1 MQKISAHSDA
11 SFIVIGD
18 NKGQHL
24 FHSVFADRV
33 GTTLVGGDNEA
44 VLQGKST
51 TTIRKGGLGIS
62 LRSKAPIFNA
72 AGQVVGIVSVGYLTS
87 YLDTITVSKVVNIL
101 IAAVLLLIALFIFS
115 WFFTRSIKKQI
126 FSLEPREIGLLVR
139 QQKAMME
146 SIYEGV
152 IAIDDQRRIEVINQA
167 ARKLL
172 GLSQPA
178 RELRGQ
184 LISQV
189 IDPVPFFDT
198 QTMLAKDTHDE
209 ICRFNDLTVIAS
221 RVHIMLE
228 GSLQGWV
235 ITFRDRNE
243 IDSLSAQLS
252 QVKRYVD
259 NLRIMRHEQLNRM
272 TTLSGL
278 LHMGRYEE
286 AIGYI
291 QAQSE
296 HAQELL
302 DFISSRF
309 SSPTLCGLL
318 LGKAARAREK
328 GVELSFDPAC
338 RLDRPFLPLGEQ
350 ELISIIGNLLDNAIE
365 ATQRS
370 PLPHAPVEVLIK
382 LSEQELIIEVAD
394 QGVGI
399 KPEIRERIFERGITT
414 KTRGDH
420 GIGLYL
426 IESYVTQAG
435 GAIEVADNI
444 PRGAIFSC
452 LSRPR
457 EPPGNW
463 KTPTMQHELIDVLI
477 VEDENELAQLHAE
490 LISKHP
496 RLRLVGIASSLA
508 AAQAELASKQ
518 PQLVLLDN
526 YLPDGKGI
534 SLINNPMLAR
544 ANCSV
549 IFITA
554 ASDMDTCSQAIR
566 NGAFDYIL
574 KPVSWKRLSQS
585 LERFVQFAEQQRVW
599 KIVDQQN
606 VDSLYQL
613 QAKNYRQDN
622 GSKGIEENTL
632 ARVQSLFNDKATHC
646 FTVDE
651 VVSETGLSKT
661 TTRRYL
667 EHCVEAGFLSVEMLY
682 GKIGHPRRM
691 YRRAEA

>member
-1 MQKISAHSDA
+1 MKISFQIKLFISLVAFFSVLFVLLGGYYYADVGKQLYQEMSARAKIQAEEIALIPSLRTEVEQKDINAIHDFMQKMAAHSDA

-18 NKGQHL
+18 NTGRHL

-62 LRSKAPIFNA
+62 LRSKAPIFND

-101 IAAVLLLIALFIFS
+101 IAAVLLLIALFVFS

-152 IAIDDQRRIEVINQA
+152 IAIDNERRIEVINQA

-243 IDSLSAQLS
+243 IDSLSSQLS

-286 AIGYI
+286 AIRYI

-338 RLDRPFLPLGEQ
+338 RLDKPFLPLGEQ

-399 KPEIRERIFERGITT
+399 TPAIRDRIFERGITT

-435 GAIEVADNI
+435 GTIEVADNM
-444 PRGAIFSC
+444 PHGTIFS
-452 LSRPR
+452 LFIPASGTVR
-457 EPPGNW
+457 
-463 KTPTMQHELIDVLI
+463 QL
-477 VEDENELAQLHAE
+477 ED
-490 LISKHP
+490 
-496 RLRLVGIASSLA
+496 
-508 AAQAELASKQ
+508 
-518 PQLVLLDN
+518 
-526 YLPDGKGI
+526 
-534 SLINNPMLAR
+534 
-544 ANCSV
+544 
-549 IFITA
+549 T
-554 ASDMDTCSQAIR
+554 
-566 NGAFDYIL
+566 DY
-574 KPVSWKRLSQS
+574 
-585 LERFVQFAEQQRVW
+585 
-599 KIVDQQN
+599 
-606 VDSLYQL
+606 
-613 QAKNYRQDN
+613 
-622 GSKGIEENTL
+622 
-632 ARVQSLFNDKATHC
+632 AT
-646 FTVDE
+646 
-651 VVSETGLSKT
+651 
-661 TTRRYL
+661 
-667 EHCVEAGFLSVEMLY
+667 
-682 GKIGHPRRM
+682 
-691 YRRAEA
+691 

>member
-1 MQKISAHSDA
+1 MKVSFQIKLFISLVAFFSVLFALLGGYYYVDVSRQLYQEMSTRAKIQAEEIALIPTLRKEVEEKDIKAIHAFMRQIADHSDA

-18 NKGQHL
+18 NNGRHL
-24 FHSVFADRV
+24 FHSAFEDRV
-33 GTTLVGGDNEA
+33 GTTLVGGDNAE
-44 VLQGKST
+44 VLQGKNI

-62 LRSKAPIFNA
+62 LRSKAPVFND

-115 WFFTRSIKKQI
+115 WYFTRSIKKQI

-152 IAIDDQRRIEVINQA
+152 IAIDAHLRIEVINQA
-167 ARKLL
+167 ARQLL
-172 GLSQPA
+172 GLPQPA

-184 LISQV
+184 LIGDV
-189 IDPVPFFDT
+189 ITPVSFFT
-198 QTMLAKDTHDE
+198 PQTMLAKDTHDE

-221 RVHIMLE
+221 RVRIMLE
-228 GSLQGWV
+228 DSLQGWV

-272 TTLSGL
+272 TTLSGM

-286 AIGYI
+286 AIGFI

-318 LGKAARAREK
+318 LGKSARAREK
-328 GVELSFDPAC
+328 GVELNFDPAC
-338 RLDRPFLPLGEQ
+338 RMEKPFAPLHEA

-365 ATQRS
+365 ATQRA
-370 PLPHAPVEVLIK
+370 PLPHEPVEVLIK
-382 LSEQELIIEVAD
+382 LNERELIIEVAD

-426 IESYVTQAG
+426 IDSYVTQAG
-435 GAIEVADNI
+435 GAIEIADNS
-444 PRGAIFSC
+444 PRGAIFS
-452 LSRPR
+452 LFIPA
-457 EPPGNW
+457 
-463 KTPTMQHELIDVLI
+463 T
-477 VEDENELAQLHAE
+477 
-490 LISKHP
+490 
-496 RLRLVGIASSLA
+496 GIARRP
-508 AAQAELASKQ
+508 AQELE
-518 PQLVLLDN
+518 
-526 YLPDGKGI
+526 
-534 SLINNPMLAR
+534 
-544 ANCSV
+544 
-549 IFITA
+549 
-554 ASDMDTCSQAIR
+554 DT
-566 NGAFDYIL
+566 DY
-574 KPVSWKRLSQS
+574 
-585 LERFVQFAEQQRVW
+585 
-599 KIVDQQN
+599 
-606 VDSLYQL
+606 
-613 QAKNYRQDN
+613 
-622 GSKGIEENTL
+622 
-632 ARVQSLFNDKATHC
+632 AT
-646 FTVDE
+646 
-651 VVSETGLSKT
+651 
-661 TTRRYL
+661 
-667 EHCVEAGFLSVEMLY
+667 
-682 GKIGHPRRM
+682 
-691 YRRAEA
+691 

>member
-1 MQKISAHSDA
+1 MIYWRNPLIPCVIVMKVSFQIKLFISLVAFFSVLFALLGGYYYADVSRQLYQEMSMRAKIQAEEIALIPTLRKEVEEKDIKAIREFMFQIATRSDA

-18 NKGQHL
+18 NKGLHL
-24 FHSVFADRV
+24 FHSAFADRI
-33 GTTLVGGDNEA
+33 GKTLIGGDNEE
-44 VLQGKST
+44 VLHGKST

-62 LRSKAPIFNA
+62 LRSKAPIFND
-72 AGQVVGIVSVGYLTS
+72 AGEVVGIVSVGYLTS

-101 IAAVLLLIALFIFS
+101 IAAVLLLIALFVFS

-152 IAIDDQRRIEVINQA
+152 IAIDDNHRIGVINQA
-167 ARKLL
+167 ARNLL
-172 GLSQPA
+172 GLPQPA

-184 LISQV
+184 PISQV
-189 IDPVPFFDT
+189 ITPVPFFSP
-198 QTMLAKDTHDE
+198 QTMLVKDTHDE

-221 RVHIMLE
+221 RVRIMLE
-228 GSLQGWV
+228 DSLQGWV

-286 AIGYI
+286 AIGFI

-328 GVELSFDPAC
+328 GVVLNFDPAC
-338 RLDRPFLPLGEQ
+338 RVDKPFASLLEA

-365 ATQRS
+365 ATQRA
-370 PLPHAPVEVLIK
+370 PLPHEPVEVLIK
-382 LSEQELIIEVAD
+382 LNERELIIEVAD
-394 QGVGI
+394 RGVGI

-426 IESYVTQAG
+426 IDSYVTQAG
-435 GAIEVADNI
+435 GAIEVADNM
-444 PRGAIFSC
+444 PRGTIFS
-452 LSRPR
+452 LFIPAT
-457 EPPGNW
+457 G
-463 KTPTMQHELIDVLI
+463 TPKRSVQEL
-477 VEDENELAQLHAE
+477 ED
-490 LISKHP
+490 
-496 RLRLVGIASSLA
+496 
-508 AAQAELASKQ
+508 
-518 PQLVLLDN
+518 
-526 YLPDGKGI
+526 
-534 SLINNPMLAR
+534 
-544 ANCSV
+544 
-549 IFITA
+549 T
-554 ASDMDTCSQAIR
+554 
-566 NGAFDYIL
+566 DY
-574 KPVSWKRLSQS
+574 
-585 LERFVQFAEQQRVW
+585 
-599 KIVDQQN
+599 
-606 VDSLYQL
+606 
-613 QAKNYRQDN
+613 
-622 GSKGIEENTL
+622 
-632 ARVQSLFNDKATHC
+632 AT
-646 FTVDE
+646 
-651 VVSETGLSKT
+651 
-661 TTRRYL
+661 
-667 EHCVEAGFLSVEMLY
+667 
-682 GKIGHPRRM
+682 
-691 YRRAEA
+691 

>member
-1 MQKISAHSDA
+1 MIYWRNPLIPCVIVMKVSFQIKLFISLVAFFSVLFALLGGYYYADVSRQLYQEMSMRAKIQAEEIALIPTLRKEVEEKDIKAIREFMFQIATRSDA

-18 NKGQHL
+18 NKGLHL
-24 FHSVFADRV
+24 FHSAFADRI
-33 GTTLVGGDNEA
+33 GKTLIGGDNEE
-44 VLQGKST
+44 VLHGKST

-62 LRSKAPIFNA
+62 LRSKAPIFND
-72 AGQVVGIVSVGYLTS
+72 AGEVVGIVSVGYLTS

-101 IAAVLLLIALFIFS
+101 IAAVLLLIALFVFS

-152 IAIDDQRRIEVINQA
+152 IAIDDNHRIEVINQA
-167 ARKLL
+167 ARNLL
-172 GLSQPA
+172 GLPQPA

-184 LISQV
+184 PISQV
-189 IDPVPFFDT
+189 ITPVPFFSP
-198 QTMLAKDTHDE
+198 QTMLVKDTHDE

-221 RVHIMLE
+221 RVRIMLE
-228 GSLQGWV
+228 DSLQGWV

-286 AIGYI
+286 AIGFI

-328 GVELSFDPAC
+328 GVVLNFDPAC
-338 RLDRPFLPLGEQ
+338 RVDKPFASLLEA

-365 ATQRS
+365 ATQRA
-370 PLPHAPVEVLIK
+370 PLPHEPVEVLIK
-382 LSEQELIIEVAD
+382 LNERELIIEVAD
-394 QGVGI
+394 RGVGI

-426 IESYVTQAG
+426 IDSYVTQAG
-435 GAIEVADNI
+435 GAIEVADNM
-444 PRGAIFSC
+444 PRGTIFS
-452 LSRPR
+452 LFIPAT
-457 EPPGNW
+457 G
-463 KTPTMQHELIDVLI
+463 TPKRSVQEL
-477 VEDENELAQLHAE
+477 ED
-490 LISKHP
+490 
-496 RLRLVGIASSLA
+496 
-508 AAQAELASKQ
+508 
-518 PQLVLLDN
+518 
-526 YLPDGKGI
+526 
-534 SLINNPMLAR
+534 
-544 ANCSV
+544 
-549 IFITA
+549 T
-554 ASDMDTCSQAIR
+554 
-566 NGAFDYIL
+566 DY
-574 KPVSWKRLSQS
+574 
-585 LERFVQFAEQQRVW
+585 
-599 KIVDQQN
+599 
-606 VDSLYQL
+606 
-613 QAKNYRQDN
+613 
-622 GSKGIEENTL
+622 
-632 ARVQSLFNDKATHC
+632 AT
-646 FTVDE
+646 
-651 VVSETGLSKT
+651 
-661 TTRRYL
+661 
-667 EHCVEAGFLSVEMLY
+667 
-682 GKIGHPRRM
+682 
-691 YRRAEA
+691 

>member
-1 MQKISAHSDA
+1 MIYSADLLISRVIVMKVSFQIKLFISLVAFFSVLFALLGGYYYVDVGRQLYQEMSARAKIQAEEIALIPTLRKEVEQKDIQGIHDFMQKIAAHSDA

-18 NKGQHL
+18 NKGLHL

-33 GTTLVGGDNEA
+33 GKTLVGGDNDE
-44 VLQGKST
+44 VLRGKST
-51 TTIRKGGLGIS
+51 ITIRKGGLGIS
-62 LRSKAPIFNA
+62 LRSKAPIFND

-152 IAIDDQRRIEVINQA
+152 IAIDDDLRIEVINQA

-172 GLSQPA
+172 GLRQPA

-189 IDPVPFFDT
+189 IAPVPFFNA

-221 RVHIMLE
+221 RVRIMLE
-228 GSLQGWV
+228 DALQGWV

-278 LHMGRYEE
+278 LHMGRYDE
-286 AIGYI
+286 AIRYI

-338 RLDRPFLPLGEQ
+338 RVDKPFLPLLES

-365 ATQRS
+365 ATQRA
-370 PLPHAPVEVLIK
+370 PLPHAPVDVLIK
-382 LSEQELIIEVAD
+382 LNEQELIIEVAD

-399 KPEIRERIFERGITT
+399 TPEIRDRIFERGITT

-435 GAIEVADNI
+435 GAIEVADNT
-444 PRGAIFSC
+444 PRGAIFS
-452 LSRPR
+452 LFIPATGTARHPV
-457 EPPGNW
+457 
-463 KTPTMQHELIDVLI
+463 QEL
-477 VEDENELAQLHAE
+477 ED
-490 LISKHP
+490 
-496 RLRLVGIASSLA
+496 
-508 AAQAELASKQ
+508 
-518 PQLVLLDN
+518 
-526 YLPDGKGI
+526 
-534 SLINNPMLAR
+534 
-544 ANCSV
+544 
-549 IFITA
+549 T
-554 ASDMDTCSQAIR
+554 
-566 NGAFDYIL
+566 DY
-574 KPVSWKRLSQS
+574 
-585 LERFVQFAEQQRVW
+585 
-599 KIVDQQN
+599 
-606 VDSLYQL
+606 
-613 QAKNYRQDN
+613 
-622 GSKGIEENTL
+622 
-632 ARVQSLFNDKATHC
+632 AT
-646 FTVDE
+646 
-651 VVSETGLSKT
+651 
-661 TTRRYL
+661 
-667 EHCVEAGFLSVEMLY
+667 
-682 GKIGHPRRM
+682 
-691 YRRAEA
+691 

>member
-1 MQKISAHSDA
+1 MKLSFQYKLFISLVAFFSVLFIALGIYYYFDASRQLYQEMSGRAKIQAEEIALMPNLRQQVSQHDPQAIRAFMQQIAAHSDA

-18 NKGQHL
+18 RQGVHL
-24 FHSVFADRV
+24 FHSVHPEWV
-33 GTTLVGGDNEA
+33 GTRLVGGDNQA
-44 VLQGKST
+44 VLEGHSI
-51 TTIRKGGLGIS
+51 TTIRKGGLGVS
-62 LRSKAPIFNA
+62 LRSKTPIVDDE
-72 AGQVVGIVSVGYLTS
+72 GQVIGIVSVGYLTS
-87 YLDTITVSKVVNIL
+87 YLDSITLTKVINIF
-101 IAAVLLLIALFIFS
+101 IAAILLLIALFIFS
-115 WFFTRSIKKQI
+115 WYFTRSIKKQI

-146 SIYEGV
+146 SIFEGV
-152 IAIDDQRRIEVINQA
+152 IVIDHQRRIEVINHA
-167 ARKLL
+167 ARSLL

-178 RELRGQ
+178 RQLRGQ
-184 LISQV
+184 SIDSVISPQ
-189 IDPVPFFDT
+189 PFFASGD
-198 QTMLAKDTHDE
+198 MLERDTHDE
-209 ICRFNDLTVIAS
+209 LCRFNQLTVLAS
-221 RVHIMLE
+221 RVRIMLE
-228 GSLQGWV
+228 NTLQGWV

-444 PRGAIFSC
+444 PRGAIFS
-452 LSRPR
+452 LFIPSTGTAR
-457 EPPGNW
+457 
-463 KTPTMQHELIDVLI
+463 QL
-477 VEDENELAQLHAE
+477 ED
-490 LISKHP
+490 
-496 RLRLVGIASSLA
+496 
-508 AAQAELASKQ
+508 
-518 PQLVLLDN
+518 
-526 YLPDGKGI
+526 
-534 SLINNPMLAR
+534 
-544 ANCSV
+544 
-549 IFITA
+549 T
-554 ASDMDTCSQAIR
+554 
-566 NGAFDYIL
+566 DY
-574 KPVSWKRLSQS
+574 
-585 LERFVQFAEQQRVW
+585 
-599 KIVDQQN
+599 
-606 VDSLYQL
+606 
-613 QAKNYRQDN
+613 
-622 GSKGIEENTL
+622 
-632 ARVQSLFNDKATHC
+632 AT
-646 FTVDE
+646 
-651 VVSETGLSKT
+651 
-661 TTRRYL
+661 
-667 EHCVEAGFLSVEMLY
+667 
-682 GKIGHPRRM
+682 
-691 YRRAEA
+691 

>member
-1 MQKISAHSDA
+1 MASMVLMVLFIWCDSTLIYWRGFYGFFSKLNKQITFILLSALKRHFGIKLPQIGCVRDHKFLVKSMTSAKKMIHYIPLLLPLVRTMKLSFQIKLFISLVAFFSVLFVLLGSYYYIDVGRQLYQEMSLRAKIQAEEIALIPGLPEVTAQKDIPAIHAFMQKIATHSDA

-18 NKGQHL
+18 NKGVHL
-24 FHSVFADRV
+24 FHSVYADRV
-33 GTTLVGGDNEA
+33 GTTLVGGDNEE
-44 VLQGKST
+44 VLKGKNI

-87 YLDTITVSKVVNIL
+87 YLDTITVSKMINIL
-101 IAAVLLLIALFIFS
+101 VVAALLLVALFVFS

-152 IAIDDQRRIEVINQA
+152 IAIDSQMRIEVINQA

-184 LISQV
+184 LISEV
-189 IDPVPFFDT
+189 IAPVPFFAART
-198 QTMLAKDTHDE
+198 LLAKDTHDE
-209 ICRFNDLTVIAS
+209 ICRFNELTVIAS
-221 RVHIMLE
+221 RIRIMLE
-228 GSLQGWV
+228 GALQGWV

-278 LHMGRYEE
+278 LHMGRYDE
-286 AIGYI
+286 AIRYI

-328 GVELSFDPAC
+328 GVELNFDPAC
-338 RLDRPFLPLGEQ
+338 RMDRAFTGLAEA

-365 ATQRS
+365 ATQRA
-370 PLPHAPVEVLIK
+370 PLPHEPVEVLIK
-382 LSEQELIIEVAD
+382 LSDSELIIEVAD
-394 QGVGI
+394 RGVGI
-399 KPEIRERIFERGITT
+399 TPEIRERIFERGMTT

-435 GAIEVADNI
+435 GSIEVADNV
-444 PRGAIFSC
+444 PRGAIFS
-452 LSRPR
+452 LFIPARH
-457 EPPGNW
+457 
-463 KTPTMQHELIDVLI
+463 PTQEL
-477 VEDENELAQLHAE
+477 
-490 LISKHP
+490 
-496 RLRLVGIASSLA
+496 
-508 AAQAELASKQ
+508 
-518 PQLVLLDN
+518 
-526 YLPDGKGI
+526 
-534 SLINNPMLAR
+534 
-544 ANCSV
+544 
-549 IFITA
+549 
-554 ASDMDTCSQAIR
+554 
-566 NGAFDYIL
+566 
-574 KPVSWKRLSQS
+574 
-585 LERFVQFAEQQRVW
+585 
-599 KIVDQQN
+599 
-606 VDSLYQL
+606 
-613 QAKNYRQDN
+613 
-622 GSKGIEENTL
+622 EETHY
-632 ARVQSLFNDKATHC
+632 AT
-646 FTVDE
+646 
-651 VVSETGLSKT
+651 
-661 TTRRYL
+661 
-667 EHCVEAGFLSVEMLY
+667 
-682 GKIGHPRRM
+682 
-691 YRRAEA
+691 

>member
-1 MQKISAHSDA
+1 MRFSFQIKLFISLVAFFSVLFALLGSYYYVDVGRQLYQEMSTRAKIQAEEIALIPNLRKEVEAKDINAIHHFMQQIAAHSDA

-18 NKGQHL
+18 NQGRHL

-33 GTTLVGGDNEA
+33 GTTLVGGDNVE
-44 VLQGKST
+44 VLRGKST

-62 LRSKAPIFNA
+62 LRSKAPILND

-87 YLDTITVSKVVNIL
+87 YLDTITVNKVVNIL

-152 IAIDDQRRIEVINQA
+152 IAVDRDLRIEVINQA

-184 LISQV
+184 LISDV
-189 IDPVPFFDT
+189 IAPVPFFIP
-198 QTMLAKDTHDE
+198 QTMLLKDTHDE

-221 RVHIMLE
+221 RVRIMLE
-228 GSLQGWV
+228 DSLQGWV

-286 AIGYI
+286 AIRFI

-318 LGKAARAREK
+318 LGKSARAREK
-328 GVELSFDPAC
+328 GVELNFDPAC
-338 RLDRPFLPLGEQ
+338 AMDKPFAPLLEA

-365 ATQRS
+365 ATQRA
-370 PLPHAPVEVLIK
+370 PLAHDPVEVLIK
-382 LSEQELIIEVAD
+382 LNERELIIEVAD
-394 QGVGI
+394 RGVGI
-399 KPEIRERIFERGITT
+399 TPAIRERIFERGITT

-435 GAIEVADNI
+435 GSIEVADNT
-444 PRGAIFSC
+444 PRGAIFS
-452 LSRPR
+452 LFIPATGTARRPA
-457 EPPGNW
+457 
-463 KTPTMQHELIDVLI
+463 QEL
-477 VEDENELAQLHAE
+477 ED
-490 LISKHP
+490 
-496 RLRLVGIASSLA
+496 
-508 AAQAELASKQ
+508 
-518 PQLVLLDN
+518 
-526 YLPDGKGI
+526 
-534 SLINNPMLAR
+534 
-544 ANCSV
+544 
-549 IFITA
+549 T
-554 ASDMDTCSQAIR
+554 
-566 NGAFDYIL
+566 DY
-574 KPVSWKRLSQS
+574 
-585 LERFVQFAEQQRVW
+585 
-599 KIVDQQN
+599 
-606 VDSLYQL
+606 
-613 QAKNYRQDN
+613 
-622 GSKGIEENTL
+622 
-632 ARVQSLFNDKATHC
+632 AT
-646 FTVDE
+646 
-651 VVSETGLSKT
+651 
-661 TTRRYL
+661 
-667 EHCVEAGFLSVEMLY
+667 
-682 GKIGHPRRM
+682 
-691 YRRAEA
+691 

>member
-1 MQKISAHSDA
+1 MKVSFQIKLFISLVAFFSVLFALLGGYYYVDVSRQLYQEMSTRAKIQAEEIALIPTLRKEVEEKDIKAIHAFMRQIADHSDA

-18 NKGQHL
+18 NNGRHL
-24 FHSVFADRV
+24 FHSAFEDRV
-33 GTTLVGGDNEA
+33 GTTLVGGDNAE
-44 VLQGKST
+44 VLQGKNI

-62 LRSKAPIFNA
+62 LRSKAPVFND

-115 WFFTRSIKKQI
+115 WYFTRSIKKQI

-152 IAIDDQRRIEVINQA
+152 IAIDAHLRIEVINQA
-167 ARKLL
+167 ARQLL
-172 GLSQPA
+172 GLPQPA

-184 LISQV
+184 LIGDV
-189 IDPVPFFDT
+189 ISPVSFFT
-198 QTMLAKDTHDE
+198 PQTMLAKDTHDE

-221 RVHIMLE
+221 RVRIMLE
-228 GSLQGWV
+228 DSLQGWV

-272 TTLSGL
+272 TTLSGM

-286 AIGYI
+286 AIGFI

-318 LGKAARAREK
+318 LGKSARAREK
-328 GVELSFDPAC
+328 GVELNFDPAC
-338 RLDRPFLPLGEQ
+338 RMEKPFAPLHEA

-365 ATQRS
+365 ATQRA
-370 PLPHAPVEVLIK
+370 PLPHEPVEVLIK
-382 LSEQELIIEVAD
+382 LNERELIIEVAD

-426 IESYVTQAG
+426 IDSYVTQAG
-435 GAIEVADNI
+435 GAIEIADNS
-444 PRGAIFSC
+444 PRGAIFS
-452 LSRPR
+452 LFIPA
-457 EPPGNW
+457 
-463 KTPTMQHELIDVLI
+463 T
-477 VEDENELAQLHAE
+477 
-490 LISKHP
+490 
-496 RLRLVGIASSLA
+496 GIARRP
-508 AAQAELASKQ
+508 AQELEE
-518 PQLVLLDN
+518 
-526 YLPDGKGI
+526 
-534 SLINNPMLAR
+534 
-544 ANCSV
+544 
-549 IFITA
+549 T
-554 ASDMDTCSQAIR
+554 
-566 NGAFDYIL
+566 DY
-574 KPVSWKRLSQS
+574 
-585 LERFVQFAEQQRVW
+585 
-599 KIVDQQN
+599 
-606 VDSLYQL
+606 
-613 QAKNYRQDN
+613 
-622 GSKGIEENTL
+622 
-632 ARVQSLFNDKATHC
+632 AT
-646 FTVDE
+646 
-651 VVSETGLSKT
+651 
-661 TTRRYL
+661 
-667 EHCVEAGFLSVEMLY
+667 
-682 GKIGHPRRM
+682 
-691 YRRAEA
+691 